1 MQRALKRLNRV
12 ISFSAF
18 QFSAFYIISTVSI
31 SYEGNLRLLILW
43 GECEVSK
50 KVTKI
55 MAELSKTKAKEDT
68 SRGRVKS
75 ANCFWGKRVQV
86 RKSISR
92 ARVKF
97 RMLPS
102 DGRKRKEEARPR
114 FSARS
119 LFKRVRLACIF
130 ICDL

>member
-12 ISFSAF
+12 ISFSVY

-55 MAELSKTKAKEDT
+55 MAELSKTKAKEDA

-75 ANCFWGKRVQV
+75 ANCSGVNAF
-86 RKSISR
+86 
-92 ARVKF
+92 KF
-97 RMLPS
+97 ESQFP
-102 DGRKRKEEARPR
+102 G
-114 FSARS
+114 
-119 LFKRVRLACIF
+119 LA
-130 ICDL
+130 